1 MIGLMNNL
9 PKDKEGPSGY
19 AQNSAHAQDGARA
32 QGGGGGGGGGGGVL
46 QKIILLTMPVLNLQ
60 LNILG
65 SIKTNIIKGQKAAAL
80 GRDDSGNEGSIIDH
94 LHRFAAVEL
103 HAIAMIFDKPGKL
116 RSNIDVQH
124 QEKLQT
130 EIKEISN
137 KVATGSVSLIEA
149 QEKVIQNLM
158 DVMTKIKNGKSA

>member
-1 MIGLMNNL
+1 
-9 PKDKEGPSGY
+9 
-19 AQNSAHAQDGARA
+19 
-32 QGGGGGGGGGGGVL
+32 
-46 QKIILLTMPVLNLQ
+46 MPVLSLH

-65 SIKTNIIKGQKAAAL
+65 SIKNNITKGHKAAAL
-80 GRDDSGNEGSIIDH
+80 GKDDPGNEGSIIDH

-116 RSNIDVQH
+116 RSTIDVQH